1 MSTDSLNLSNRPAVS
16 ICIPTCNRVS
26 LLKVALE
33 SCDAQTFG
41 DYEIV
46 ITDNSDNDDTLK
58 FVQSLRNQKIH
69 YHKNKKNIGIAR
81 NLELCIS
88 RGRGL
93 YIKVL
98 MDDDVLKPEA
108 LEEMTRAME
117 QNPHVGVVMAPLDII
132 NQAGKPINYRAYLI
146 KKLKQLYRYRESSQL
161 VLKKTILTDFLTKE
175 YPCCVPSGI
184 MYRKECFD
192 RLGPIDVNMIF
203 ITDVEICARFAT
215 EYDFYYI
222 DKPLCSWRYS
232 PLSYTVTNLHQ
243 KGLDTE
249 IYYLLTKKL
258 CADPKVL
265 ALYSQEEVVKLRKK
279 AYFFASKRA
288 VLSILAGIRTLN
300 FPLIFQTLRLMKRND
315 PYKSNL
321 ILLPFNIAYE
331 VVLAGVSW
339 FK

>member
-1 MSTDSLNLSNRPAVS
+1 MSTHSLNINKKPAVS

-26 LLKVALE
+26 LLKIALE
-33 SCDAQTFG
+33 SCDAQTCS

-46 ITDNSDNDDTLK
+46 ITDNSDNNDTLEFIK
-58 FVQSLRNQKIH
+58 SLDNPKIR
-69 YHKNKKNIGIAR
+69 YHKNETNIGIAR
-81 NLELCIS
+81 NLELCTS
-88 RGRGL
+88 RGTGR

-108 LEEMTRAME
+108 LAEMTLAME
-117 QNPHVGVVMAPLDII
+117 QNPNVGVVMAPLDII
-132 NQAGKPINYRAYLI
+132 DQAGMPINYRAYLI
-146 KKLKQLYRYRESSQL
+146 KKIKLLYRYRKSSQL
-161 VLKKTILTDFLTKE
+161 IPKKTILTDFLTKE

-184 MYRKECFD
+184 MYRRECFD

-203 ITDVEICARFAT
+203 ITDVEVCARFAT

-265 ALYSQEEVVKLRKK
+265 ALYSKEEMVGLHKK

-288 VLSILAGIRTLN
+288 VLSILAGIRTMN
-300 FPLIFQTLRLMKRND
+300 FPLIFQTLGLMKKND
-315 PYKSNL
+315 PYPSNL
-321 ILLPFNIAYE
+321 IALPFNIARE
-331 VVLAGVSW
+331 IFSAGISW
-339 FK
+339 LK